1 MGALFAVILAIGT
14 LTVGAQPAPSVNH
27 VDSSRYTLG
36 LESALNLE
44 SNNLP
49 SLLVALRTGNH
60 SQVRLLLDGSNQLT
74 ESRDTTDLVDN
85 QYPTDKP
92 NSQDWSHSFVVNLQ
106 VQRLLEHFATRQPSL
121 YWGYGLRMRYTL
133 DRQSDEKFSPSY
145 YDSEGLTA
153 SYRTSKSKTQYW
165 TAGPQVLLG
174 FHFPF
179 AQHFAL
185 HCESRLEALWSYA
198 RNENSASNTPAYKI
212 SYLGIKEE
220 PTTTSGGRVITSHEL
235 RLVPM
240 RIGLSLNF
248 P

>member
-14 LTVGAQPAPSVNH
+14 LTAGAQSAPSVNH

-44 SNNLP
+44 SKNLP
-49 SLLVALRTGNH
+49 SLLVALRTGNN
-60 SQVRLLLDGSNQLT
+60 SQVRFLLDGSNQLT
-74 ESRDTTDLVDN
+74 ESRDTTDLVDY
-85 QYPTDKP
+85 QLPTDKP
-92 NSQDWSHSFVVNLQ
+92 NSQDWSHSYAVNLQ
-106 VQRLLEHFATRQPSL
+106 VQRLLERFTTRQTSL
-121 YWGYGLRMRYTL
+121 YWGYGLRMRYAL
-133 DRQSDEKFSPSY
+133 DRESIERFSPSY

-185 HCESRLEALWSYA
+185 HCESRLEALWTYERSD
-198 RNENSASNTPAYKI
+198 NSASNTPAYKI
-212 SYLGIKEE
+212 SYLGVKEA
-220 PTTTSGGRVITSHEL
+220 PTNTAGGGVSTTREL
-235 RLVPM
+235 RLVPL
-240 RIGLSLNF
+240 RIGLSYQW
-248 P
+248 